1 MWLCACGGS
10 GTTPAPDAATD
21 LGANDLGPADAGPAP
36 DAGPPPDAGTCAWDG
51 GTSTPPE
58 PTLGTP
64 RWAFEPWIS
73 KDISTAQD
81 TYDFV
86 DGFRQ
91 RDIPVGAVVLDSP
104 WETHYNTFIP
114 SPTRYPNFGRMVRDM
129 HDRNVRVVLWIT
141 AFVNTIGYDL
151 EPGGDIYR
159 GPAPNL
165 AEGRLCGFFVNEGAV
180 YNWWKGTGAS
190 VDFFNPQGRAWWHRQ
205 QDTVLDLGVD
215 GWKLDFGDSYV
226 TSPTVTTAEGAV
238 PHQRYSEAYY
248 RDFYAYGVQRRGPE
262 FVTMVRA
269 WDQSYQF
276 PGRFFARREHAPVV
290 WMGDNRRDWVGL
302 IDALDHT
309 FRSAQAGYVMLGTDV
324 GGYLDRDDRDLLV
337 EIPFDPDNFARWVA
351 VGALSPFMQLHG
363 RGNFTPW
370 TVPTRTEEV
379 VALYR
384 YWSHLHHA
392 LVPWLVHRAEA
403 VYAHNRT
410 ASPTT
415 LRSLVTPLG
424 QGPDQWQNDWRY
436 LLGGDILVAPVLNAS
451 GRRDVSV
458 PAGSWYNW
466 WDLGAPPTVGPRT
479 LSAVDTTDI
488 ARIPVYLRGGTILP
502 LRVEHPSLGMGIPG
516 TALTVLVLPPALG
529 QTARETYNE
538 DGLRGA
544 ITASQ
549 SPGLDIITATVELPA
564 LPRGVV
570 LGVRL
575 AGAMQ
580 EARVGDAVL
589 TVRDSRGALDAAPEG
604 VWYDVPR
611 RMAWVRLGTRTEAV
625 TVRVVAAGQ

>member
-1 MWLCACGGS
+1 VA
-10 GTTPAPDAATD
+10 DAATD
-21 LGANDLGPADAGPAP
+21 LGPSDLGPV
-36 DAGPPPDAGTCAWDG
+36 DAGPPPDTGTCTWDG

-58 PTLGTP
+58 PTLLTP

-114 SPTRYPNFGRMVRDM
+114 SPTRYPNFGRMVSDM
-129 HDRNVRVVLWIT
+129 HERDVRVVLWIT
-141 AFVNTIGYDL
+141 GFTNTIGYDL
-151 EPGGDIYR
+151 EPGGDIYMGR
-159 GPAPNL
+159 ASNFT
-165 AEGRLCGFFVNEGAV
+165 EGRLCGFFVNEGAV
-180 YNWWKGTGAS
+180 YNWWKGSGSS
-190 VDFFNPQGRAWWHRQ
+190 VDFFNPQARAWWHRQ
-205 QDTVLDLGVD
+205 QDQVLDLGVD

-226 TSPTVTTAEGAV
+226 TTPSVTTAEGVVA
-238 PHQRYSEAYY
+238 HQRYSESYY

-269 WDQSYQF
+269 WDESYQF

-351 VGALSPFMQLHG
+351 VGSLSPFMQLHG

-370 TVPTRTEEV
+370 TVPTRTEELV
-379 VALYR
+379 SLYR

-392 LVPWLVHRAEA
+392 LVPWLVHRAAE
-403 VYAHNRT
+403 VYAFNRT
-410 ASPTT
+410 ATPTT
-415 LRSLVTPLG
+415 LRSLVTPIG
-424 QGPDQWQNDWRY
+424 AGPAEWRDDWRY

-451 GRRDVSV
+451 GRRDVAL
-458 PAGSWYNW
+458 PAGTWFDW
-466 WDLGAPPTVGPRT
+466 WNLGAAPSVGPRT
-479 LSAVDTTDI
+479 LTGVDTTNI
-488 ARIPVYLRGGTILP
+488 ARIPVYLRGGSIIP
-502 LRVEHPSLGMGIPG
+502 LRVDSTTLGFGAPG
-516 TALTVLVLPPALG
+516 AALTLLVMPGADG
-529 QTARETYNE
+529 QTTRETYDE
-538 DGLRGA
+538 EGLRGA
-544 ITASQ
+544 VSATERL
-549 SPGLDIITATVELPA
+549 GLDLRTTTLEVPA
-564 LPRGVV
+564 LPRGLVI
-570 LGVRL
+570 GVRITGTL
-575 AGAMQ
+575 AT
-580 EARVGDAVL
+580 ARLGTTAL
-589 TVRDSRGALDAAPEG
+589 TPRATREALDAATEG
-604 VWYDVPR
+604 VWIDTAR
-611 RMAWVRLGTRTEAV
+611 SMAWVRLASRTDPGTV
-625 TVRVVAAGQ
+625 TLTAASQ

>member
-1 MWLCACGGS
+1 MVRQSLGLSLLLVACGGS
-10 GTTPAPDAATD
+10 GTSP
-21 LGANDLGPADAGPAP
+21 PADAASDIVQDAAQDASVAP
-36 DAGPPPDAGTCAWDG
+36 VDAGTCTWDG

-58 PTLGTP
+58 PALRTP

-104 WETHYNTFIP
+104 WETAYNTFVP
-114 SPTRYPNFGRMVRDM
+114 SPTRYPNFGRMVSDM
-129 HDRNVRVVLWIT
+129 HARGVRVVLWIT
-141 AFVNTIGYDL
+141 AFVNTINYDL

-165 AEGRLCGFFVNEGAV
+165 AEGRLCRFFVNEGAV

-190 VDFFNPQGRAWWHRQ
+190 VDFFNPRARAWWHRQ
-205 QDTVLDLGVD
+205 QDIVLDQGID

-226 TSPTVTTAEGAV
+226 TTPTVSTAEGEV

-248 RDFYAYGVQRRGPE
+248 RDFYAYGVERRGAD

-269 WDQSYQF
+269 WDESYQY

-309 FRSAQAGYVMLGTDV
+309 FRSAQAGYAMLGTDV
-324 GGYLDRDDRDLLV
+324 GGYLDRDDRNLLQEV
-337 EIPFDPDNFARWVA
+337 PFDPDNFARWVA
-351 VGALSPFMQLHG
+351 VGAMSPFMQLHG

-370 TVPTRTEEV
+370 TVPTRADEI

-392 LVPWLVHRAEA
+392 LVPWLYQRTEA

-410 ASPTT
+410 AAPSD
-415 LRSLVTPLG
+415 LRSVVTPLG
-424 QGPDQWQNDWRY
+424 AGPEQWQGDWRY
-436 LLGGDILVAPVLNAS
+436 LLGGDFLVAPVLNGS
-451 GRRDVSV
+451 GRRDVAL
-458 PAGSWYNW
+458 PAGRWYDW
-466 WDLGAPPTVGPRT
+466 WSLGADPVVGPRT
-479 LSAVDTTDI
+479 LTGVDTTNI
-488 ARIPVYLRGGTILP
+488 ARIPLYLRGGAIVP
-502 LRVEHPSLGMGIPG
+502 LRVEHAVLGMGNPG
-516 TALTVLVLPPALG
+516 ALLTVLVMPPAPG
-529 QTARETYNE
+529 ETARDTWDEE
-538 DGLRGA
+538 ALRGEVRVA
-544 ITASQ
+544 QEGT
-549 SPGLDIITATVELPA
+549 TTTVSLPA
-564 LPRGVV
+564 LPRGLV

-575 AGAMQ
+575 SGSLT
-580 EARVGDAVL
+580 ESRVGTTPL
-589 TVRDSRGALDAAPEG
+589 TTRATREALDASPEG
-604 VWYDVPR
+604 VWVDTAR
-611 RMAWVRLGTRTEAV
+611 RMAWVRLGAQPAAV
-625 TVRVVAAGQ
+625 TVSLRTAAP